1 MRFCGKPDVHYR
13 QVCEVL
19 RSKQSAL
26 IDGSIFAWR
35 KLTHFV
41 CVLAGAAQCHD
52 VTKQAH
58 EINLTSTPGVVF
70 GEAVS

>member
-1 MRFCGKPDVHYR
+1 MVQYLHG
-13 QVCEVL
+13 E
-19 RSKQSAL
+19 
-26 IDGSIFAWR
+26 